1 MLSAT
6 SRREIFL
13 RILILSS
20 TPWSNDN
27 SFGNSYSNIFE
38 GIENIEIANIYCRYG
53 EPNNNV
59 VSKHFQI
66 TEKSLLKNLVD
77 KSYPSGQEIYQ
88 KENIEKLNSS
98 EKKLFDKVR
107 VQRFQIYFWLR
118 DIIWKVGRWRSDNL
132 RDFID
137 DFKPDIIFQ
146 PLYYSNYLNDI
157 ALFIKNYT
165 KAPMVSYVSDD
176 VYTMKQLSFS
186 PLYWIDR
193 IIKRKHIKKIV
204 EQSEYLYVIS
214 DIQKREYE
222 KIFKKE
228 CKVLTKGSDFSKE
241 GTIKTNFN
249 TPLKLV
255 YTGNIGNKRWKT
267 LSIIAKQLQEINKK
281 EVKAQLYI
289 YSHTPINKKMS
300 SQLNIN
306 KSSFFMGGVPA
317 EDVAEI
323 QKDADV
329 LVHVESLKL
338 REKLSVR
345 QSFSTKL
352 IDYFYSG
359 RPILA
364 VGPTSVASIDHLIRN
379 NAAIT
384 ASTEEEVY
392 SKLNEMIN
400 DESILVNTAKNGW
413 ECGKNNHQIT
423 NIQESLYYNLQQ
435 LLI

>member
-1 MLSAT
+1 
-6 SRREIFL
+6 
-13 RILILSS
+13 
-20 TPWSNDN
+20 
-27 SFGNSYSNIFE
+27 
-38 GIENIEIANIYCRYG
+38 
-53 EPNNNV
+53 
-59 VSKHFQI
+59 
-66 TEKSLLKNLVD
+66 
-77 KSYPSGQEIYQ
+77 
-88 KENIEKLNSS
+88 
-98 EKKLFDKVR
+98 
-107 VQRFQIYFWLR
+107 
-118 DIIWKVGRWRSDNL
+118 
-132 RDFID
+132 
-137 DFKPDIIFQ
+137 
-146 PLYYSNYLNDI
+146 
-157 ALFIKNYT
+157 
-165 KAPMVSYVSDD
+165 
-176 VYTMKQLSFS
+176 
-186 PLYWIDR
+186 
-193 IIKRKHIKKIV
+193 
-204 EQSEYLYVIS
+204 
-214 DIQKREYE
+214 
-222 KIFKKE
+222 
-228 CKVLTKGSDFSKE
+228 
-241 GTIKTNFN
+241 
-249 TPLKLV
+249 
-255 YTGNIGNKRWKT
+255 
-267 LSIIAKQLQEINKK
+267 
-281 EVKAQLYI
+281 QLYI